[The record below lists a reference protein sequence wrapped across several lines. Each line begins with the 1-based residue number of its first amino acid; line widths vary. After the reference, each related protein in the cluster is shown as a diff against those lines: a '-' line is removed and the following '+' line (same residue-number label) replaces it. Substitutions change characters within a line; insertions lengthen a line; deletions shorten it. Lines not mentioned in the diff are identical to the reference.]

1 MKYPLSMVANMAGY
15 IVRNKRNPPAAWQ
28 KTLAPDGNGS
38 NPFRIVYSTSTAV
51 DRAPHPFINK
61 RFPIV
66 LQLEPLHACNLTC
79 TGCGRIREYE
89 NVITQRLS
97 LEQCIAASDECGA
110 PTVAICG
117 GEPMLYP
124 EIAELS
130 ATILSRG
137 RSVILCTN
145 GMFIRKKIGQF
156 KPHPHFFWNVHLD
169 GLEKTHDLC
178 VEKDGVFQQAI
189 DGIKVAKEHGFKV
202 MTNTTVYQ
210 ETDMD
215 EIWQLFEFLEE
226 LDVDGHTISP
236 AYGYSSVNDREI
248 FMTRDDIREKF
259 RNMDKF
265 AKRFRVL
272 NTPGYSEFLAGKRE
286 LPCTAW
292 GNPTYNVMGWKGPC
306 YLITDA
312 HYKTFEELMT
322 RTRWENYGPGCDS
335 RCDHCMVHVGFEPS
349 AALGINS
356 KLTDGFKQLTWLLS

>member
-15 IVRNKRNPPAAWQ
+15 IARNKRNPPPAWQ
-28 KTLAPDGNGS
+28 KTVAAEANGS
-38 NPFRIVYSTSTAV
+38 NPFRIVYTSATATE
-51 DRAPHPFINK
+51 RAPHPFLNK

-89 NVITQRLS
+89 NVITQRLT

-117 GEPMLYP
+117 GEPLLYP

-130 ATILSRG
+130 AAILDRG

-145 GMFIRKKIGQF
+145 GMFIRKKIAQF
-156 KPHPHFFWNVHLD
+156 KPHSHFFWNVHLD

-178 VEKDGVFQQAI
+178 VEKEGVFQQAI
-189 DGIKVAKEHGFKV
+189 DGITVAKQHGFKV

-215 EIWQLFEFLEE
+215 EIWQLFEFLEQF
-226 LDVDGHTISP
+226 DVDGHTISP

-259 RNMDKF
+259 RNMEKL
-265 AKRFRVL
+265 AKRFPVL

-349 AALGINS
+349 AALGINN